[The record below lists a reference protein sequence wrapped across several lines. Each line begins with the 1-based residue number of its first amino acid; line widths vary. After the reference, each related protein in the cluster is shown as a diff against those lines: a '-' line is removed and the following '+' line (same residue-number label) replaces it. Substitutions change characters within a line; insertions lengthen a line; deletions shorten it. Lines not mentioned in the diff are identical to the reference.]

1 MDMNLEGFNL
11 ENSTPAFELVD
22 YLKNKLRTKISEYED
37 EIKKKDEVISALKS
51 QIEVLNKTIENL
63 KKSHKETEENLIKQ
77 NKELIV
83 KIENSKEI
91 FVQQKEKHQKEITL
105 LKSIFERTKNDLR
118 ALSDEISEIKKER
131 ENLKKRVIELEK
143 EKSDFE
149 DKLKGLQLQLE
160 DSKKAVEESFSNL
173 LAERNKN
180 SELNK
185 KISSLSKENEELK
198 KQLENTRI
206 AWDNERTQW
215 KEMWERE
222 KSLWESH
229 RMEFAVWEERLR
241 QEREAWLKKMKEE
254 EEKGVENAKALYK
267 VLEDASKWSYK
278 VSELMKLYASQNIVL
293 PTVVTSSETIQ
304 KKISSTF
311 KKIVGFALASVF
323 ILSTIFYLAYDYKHR
338 LRFSKISSYTLED
351 INYTSFVKHGD
362 WYVFSHFTNGL
373 VFKDKE
379 LKTITK
385 INNFDGTKLKIVS
398 LSKGGYNI
406 WALDISS
413 LKFLEIDPD
422 TGKILRS
429 FKTATIAPQGIAYD
443 GVYLWSFDAITG
455 LLYRYDI
462 NGEVNGIST
471 YSLDGIKSVDSIFWY
486 SNTLFVLSSNK
497 LYRFKYTADKF
508 EKISSQNVKNF
519 VYCNL
524 YNDELYVL
532 KDEMGVKKFEILKIK
547 NKEML

>member
-1 MDMNLEGFNL
+1 MSMDGFNI
-11 ENSTPAFELVD
+11 ESSSPTFEVIE
-22 YLKNKLRTKISEYED
+22 YLKNKLKTKILEYED
-37 EIKKKDEVISALKS
+37 EIRKKDELISDLKS
-51 QIEVLNKTIENL
+51 QIESLNKTIENL
-63 KKSHKETEENLIKQ
+63 KKMHLEMEENLINQ
-77 NKELIV
+77 NKELIL
-83 KIENSKEI
+83 KMEESKNI
-91 FVQQKEKHQKEITL
+91 FLKQKEKHQKEISL
-105 LKSIFERTKNDLR
+105 LKSIFEKTKSDLYN
-118 ALSDEISEIKKER
+118 LSKELESIKKEKEELR
-131 ENLKKRVIELEK
+131 KKVVELEK
-143 EKSDFE
+143 EKTTLQ
-149 DKLKGLQLQLE
+149 DKLKMLENQLAE
-160 DSKKAVEESFSNL
+160 SKKAVEESFSNL
-173 LAERNKN
+173 LQERNKTA
-180 SELNK
+180 ELNK
-185 KISSLSKENEELK
+185 KITSLSKENEELK

-206 AWDNERTQW
+206 AWDNERAQW

-278 VSELMKLYASQNIVL
+278 VSELMKLYANKNIVL

-323 ILSTIFYLAYDYKHR
+323 VLSTMFYLAYDYKHR

-351 INYTSFVKHGD
+351 INYTSFVKRGD
-362 WYVFSHFTNGL
+362 WYIFSHFTDGL
-373 VFKDKE
+373 IFKDKA

-385 INNFDGTKLKIVS
+385 INNLDGTRLKIVS
-398 LSKGGYNI
+398 LAGSGADI
-406 WALDISS
+406 WALDIGS
-413 LKFLEIDPD
+413 LRFLKIDPD

-524 YNDELYVL
+524 YNDEMYVL

>member
-1 MDMNLEGFNL
+1 MDGFNI
-11 ENSTPAFELVD
+11 ESSSPTFELIE
-22 YLKNKLRTKISEYED
+22 YLKNKLKTKILEYED
-37 EIKKKDEVISALKS
+37 EIRKKDELISDLKL
-51 QIEVLNKTIENL
+51 QIESLNKTIENL
-63 KKSHKETEENLIKQ
+63 KKMHSEMEENLINQ
-77 NKELIV
+77 NKELIL
-83 KIENSKEI
+83 KMEESKNI
-91 FVQQKEKHQKEITL
+91 FLKQKEKHQKEISL
-105 LKSIFERTKNDLR
+105 LKSIFEKTKSDLYN
-118 ALSDEISEIKKER
+118 LSKELESIKKEKEELR
-131 ENLKKRVIELEK
+131 KKAVELEK
-143 EKSDFE
+143 EKTTLQ
-149 DKLKGLQLQLE
+149 DKLKMLENQLVE
-160 DSKKAVEESFSNL
+160 SKKAVEESFSNL
-173 LAERNKN
+173 LQERNKTA
-180 SELNK
+180 ELNK
-185 KISSLSKENEELK
+185 KITSLSKENEELK
-198 KQLENTRI
+198 KQLENTRL

-278 VSELMKLYASQNIVL
+278 VSELMKLYANKNIVL

-311 KKIVGFALASVF
+311 KKIFGFALASFFV
-323 ILSTIFYLAYDYKHR
+323 LSTIFYLAYDYKHR

-351 INYTSFVKHGD
+351 INYTSFVKRGD
-362 WYVFSHFTNGL
+362 WYIFSHFTDGL

-471 YSLDGIKSVDSIFWY
+471 YGLDGIKSVDNIFWY

-508 EKISSQNVKNF
+508 EKISSQNIKNF
-519 VYCNL
+519 VYCSL
-524 YNDELYVL
+524 YNDEMYVL
-532 KDEMGVKKFEILKIK
+532 KDEMGVKKFEILKVK

>member
-1 MDMNLEGFNL
+1 MSMDGFNI
-11 ENSTPAFELVD
+11 ESSSPTFELIE
-22 YLKNKLRTKISEYED
+22 YLKNKLKTKILEYED
-37 EIKKKDEVISALKS
+37 EIRKKDELISDLKL
-51 QIEVLNKTIENL
+51 QIESLNKTIENL
-63 KKSHKETEENLIKQ
+63 KKMHSEMEENLINQ
-77 NKELIV
+77 NKELIL
-83 KIENSKEI
+83 KMEESKNI
-91 FVQQKEKHQKEITL
+91 FLKQKEKHQKEISL
-105 LKSIFERTKNDLR
+105 LKSIFEKTKSDLYN
-118 ALSDEISEIKKER
+118 LSKELESIKKEKEELR
-131 ENLKKRVIELEK
+131 KKVVELEK
-143 EKSDFE
+143 EKTTLQ
-149 DKLKGLQLQLE
+149 DKLKMLENQLVE
-160 DSKKAVEESFSNL
+160 SKKAVEESFSNL
-173 LAERNKN
+173 LQERNKTA
-180 SELNK
+180 ELNK
-185 KISSLSKENEELK
+185 KITSLSKENEELK
-198 KQLENTRI
+198 KQLENTRL

-278 VSELMKLYASQNIVL
+278 VSELMKLYANKNIVL

-323 ILSTIFYLAYDYKHR
+323 VLSTIFYLAYDYKHR

-351 INYTSFVKHGD
+351 INYTSFVKRGD
-362 WYVFSHFTNGL
+362 WYIFSHFTDGL

-471 YSLDGIKSVDSIFWY
+471 YGLDGIKSVDNIFWY

-519 VYCNL
+519 VYCSL
-524 YNDELYVL
+524 YNDEMYVL
-532 KDEMGVKKFEILKIK
+532 KDEMGVKKFEILKVK

>member
-1 MDMNLEGFNL
+1 
-11 ENSTPAFELVD
+11 
-22 YLKNKLRTKISEYED
+22 
-37 EIKKKDEVISALKS
+37 
-51 QIEVLNKTIENL
+51 
-63 KKSHKETEENLIKQ
+63 
-77 NKELIV
+77 
-83 KIENSKEI
+83 
-91 FVQQKEKHQKEITL
+91 
-105 LKSIFERTKNDLR
+105 
-118 ALSDEISEIKKER
+118 
-131 ENLKKRVIELEK
+131 
-143 EKSDFE
+143 
-149 DKLKGLQLQLE
+149 
-160 DSKKAVEESFSNL
+160 
-173 LAERNKN
+173 
-180 SELNK
+180 
-185 KISSLSKENEELK
+185 
-198 KQLENTRI
+198 
-206 AWDNERTQW
+206 
-215 KEMWERE
+215 
-222 KSLWESH
+222 
-229 RMEFAVWEERLR
+229 
-241 QEREAWLKKMKEE
+241 MKEE

-278 VSELMKLYASQNIVL
+278 VSELMKLYANKNIVL

-323 ILSTIFYLAYDYKHR
+323 VLSTIFYLAYDYKHR

-351 INYTSFVKHGD
+351 INYTSFVKRGD
-362 WYVFSHFTNGL
+362 WYIFSHFTDGL

-385 INNFDGTKLKIVS
+385 INNFNGTKLKIVS

-471 YSLDGIKSVDSIFWY
+471 YGLDGIKSVDSIFWY
-486 SNTLFVLSSNK
+486 SNTFFVLSSNK

-519 VYCNL
+519 VYCSL
-524 YNDELYVL
+524 YNDEMYVL

>member
-1 MDMNLEGFNL
+1 MSMDGFNI
-11 ENSTPAFELVD
+11 ESSSPTFELIE
-22 YLKNKLRTKISEYED
+22 YLKNKLKTKILEYED
-37 EIKKKDEVISALKS
+37 EIRKKDELISDLKS
-51 QIEVLNKTIENL
+51 QIESLNKTIENL
-63 KKSHKETEENLIKQ
+63 KKMHSEMEENLINQ
-77 NKELIV
+77 NKELIL
-83 KIENSKEI
+83 KMEESKNI
-91 FVQQKEKHQKEITL
+91 FLKQKEKHQKEISL
-105 LKSIFERTKNDLR
+105 LKSIFEKTKSDLYN
-118 ALSDEISEIKKER
+118 LSKELESIKKEKEELR
-131 ENLKKRVIELEK
+131 KKAVELEK
-143 EKSDFE
+143 EKTTLQ
-149 DKLKGLQLQLE
+149 DKLKMLENQLVE
-160 DSKKAVEESFSNL
+160 SKKAVEESFSNL
-173 LAERNKN
+173 LQERNKTA
-180 SELNK
+180 ELNK
-185 KISSLSKENEELK
+185 KITSLSKENEELK
-198 KQLENTRI
+198 KQLENTRL

-278 VSELMKLYASQNIVL
+278 VSELMKLYANKNIVL

-311 KKIVGFALASVF
+311 KKIFGFALASFFV
-323 ILSTIFYLAYDYKHR
+323 LSTIFYLAYDYKHR

-351 INYTSFVKHGD
+351 INYTSFVKRGD
-362 WYVFSHFTNGL
+362 WYIFSHFTDGL

-385 INNFDGTKLKIVS
+385 INNFNGTKLKIVS

-471 YSLDGIKSVDSIFWY
+471 YGLDGIKSVDNIFWY

-508 EKISSQNVKNF
+508 EKISSQNIKNF

-524 YNDELYVL
+524 YNDDLYVL

>member
-1 MDMNLEGFNL
+1 MSMDGFNI
-11 ENSTPAFELVD
+11 ESSSPTFELIE
-22 YLKNKLRTKISEYED
+22 YLKNKLKTKILEYED
-37 EIKKKDEVISALKS
+37 EIRKKDELISDLKS
-51 QIEVLNKTIENL
+51 QIESLNKTIENL
-63 KKSHKETEENLIKQ
+63 KKMHSEMEENLINQ
-77 NKELIV
+77 NKELIL
-83 KIENSKEI
+83 KMEESKNI
-91 FVQQKEKHQKEITL
+91 FLKQKEKHQKEISL
-105 LKSIFERTKNDLR
+105 LKSIFEKTKSDLYN
-118 ALSDEISEIKKER
+118 LSKELESIKKEKEELR
-131 ENLKKRVIELEK
+131 KKAVELEK
-143 EKSDFE
+143 EKTTLQ
-149 DKLKGLQLQLE
+149 DKLKMLENQLVE
-160 DSKKAVEESFSNL
+160 SKKAVEESFSNL
-173 LAERNKN
+173 LQERNKTA
-180 SELNK
+180 ELNK
-185 KISSLSKENEELK
+185 KITSLSKENEELK
-198 KQLENTRI
+198 KQLENTRL

-278 VSELMKLYASQNIVL
+278 VSELMKLYANKNIVL

-311 KKIVGFALASVF
+311 KKIFGFALASFFV
-323 ILSTIFYLAYDYKHR
+323 LSTIFYLAYDYKHR

-351 INYTSFVKHGD
+351 INYTSFVKRGD
-362 WYVFSHFTNGL
+362 WYIFSHFTDGL

-385 INNFDGTKLKIVS
+385 INNFNGTKLKIVS

-508 EKISSQNVKNF
+508 EKISSQNIKNF

-524 YNDELYVL
+524 YNDDLYVL

>member
-1 MDMNLEGFNL
+1 MDGFNI
-11 ENSTPAFELVD
+11 ESSSPTFELIE
-22 YLKNKLRTKISEYED
+22 YLKNKLKTKILEYED
-37 EIKKKDEVISALKS
+37 EIRKKDELISDLKS
-51 QIEVLNKTIENL
+51 QIESLNKTIENL
-63 KKSHKETEENLIKQ
+63 KKMHSEMEENLINQ
-77 NKELIV
+77 NKELIL
-83 KIENSKEI
+83 KMEESKNI
-91 FVQQKEKHQKEITL
+91 FLKQKEKHQKEISL
-105 LKSIFERTKNDLR
+105 LKSIFEKTKSDLYN
-118 ALSDEISEIKKER
+118 LSKELESIKKEKEELR
-131 ENLKKRVIELEK
+131 KKAVELEK
-143 EKSDFE
+143 EKTTLQ
-149 DKLKGLQLQLE
+149 DKLKMLENQLVE
-160 DSKKAVEESFSNL
+160 SKKAVEESFSNL
-173 LAERNKN
+173 LQERNKTA
-180 SELNK
+180 ELNK
-185 KISSLSKENEELK
+185 KITSLSKENEELK
-198 KQLENTRI
+198 KQLENTRL

-278 VSELMKLYASQNIVL
+278 VSELMKLYANKNIVL

-311 KKIVGFALASVF
+311 KKIFGFALASFFV
-323 ILSTIFYLAYDYKHR
+323 LSTIFYLAYDYKHR

-351 INYTSFVKHGD
+351 INYTSFVKRGD
-362 WYVFSHFTNGL
+362 WYIFSHFTDGL

-385 INNFDGTKLKIVS
+385 INNFNGTKLKIVS

-471 YSLDGIKSVDSIFWY
+471 YGLDGIKSVDNIFWY

-508 EKISSQNVKNF
+508 EKISSQNIKNF

-524 YNDELYVL
+524 YNDDLYVL

>member
-1 MDMNLEGFNL
+1 MSMDGFNI
-11 ENSTPAFELVD
+11 ESSSPTFELIE
-22 YLKNKLRTKISEYED
+22 YLKNKLKTKILEYED
-37 EIKKKDEVISALKS
+37 EIRKKDELISDLKS
-51 QIEVLNKTIENL
+51 QIESLNKTIENL
-63 KKSHKETEENLIKQ
+63 KKMHSEMEENLINQ
-77 NKELIV
+77 NKELIL
-83 KIENSKEI
+83 KMEESKNI
-91 FVQQKEKHQKEITL
+91 FLKQKEKHQKEISL
-105 LKSIFERTKNDLR
+105 LKSIFEKTKSDLYN
-118 ALSDEISEIKKER
+118 LSKELESIKKEKEELR
-131 ENLKKRVIELEK
+131 KKVVELEK
-143 EKSDFE
+143 EKTTLQ
-149 DKLKGLQLQLE
+149 DKLKMLENQLVE
-160 DSKKAVEESFSNL
+160 SKKAVEESFSNL
-173 LAERNKN
+173 LQERNKTA
-180 SELNK
+180 ELNK
-185 KISSLSKENEELK
+185 KITSLSKENEELK
-198 KQLENTRI
+198 KQLENTRL

-278 VSELMKLYASQNIVL
+278 VSELMKLYANKNIVL

-311 KKIVGFALASVF
+311 KKIFGFALASFFV
-323 ILSTIFYLAYDYKHR
+323 LSTIFYLAYDYKHR

-351 INYTSFVKHGD
+351 INYTSFVKRGD
-362 WYVFSHFTNGL
+362 WYIFSHFTDGL

-385 INNFDGTKLKIVS
+385 INNFNGTKLKIVS

-471 YSLDGIKSVDSIFWY
+471 YGLDGIKSVDNIFWY

-508 EKISSQNVKNF
+508 EKISSQNIKNF

-524 YNDELYVL
+524 YNDDLYVL

>member
-1 MDMNLEGFNL
+1 MSMDGFNI
-11 ENSTPAFELVD
+11 ESSSPTFELIE
-22 YLKNKLRTKISEYED
+22 YLKNKLKTKILEYED
-37 EIKKKDEVISALKS
+37 EIRKKDELISDLKS
-51 QIEVLNKTIENL
+51 QIESLNKTIENL
-63 KKSHKETEENLIKQ
+63 KKMHSEMEENLINQ
-77 NKELIV
+77 NKELIL
-83 KIENSKEI
+83 KMEESKNI
-91 FVQQKEKHQKEITL
+91 FLKQKEKHQKEISL
-105 LKSIFERTKNDLR
+105 LKSIFEKTKSDLYN
-118 ALSDEISEIKKER
+118 LSKELESIKKEKEELR
-131 ENLKKRVIELEK
+131 KKAVELEK
-143 EKSDFE
+143 EKTTLQ
-149 DKLKGLQLQLE
+149 DKLKMLENQLVE
-160 DSKKAVEESFSNL
+160 SKKAVEESFSNL
-173 LAERNKN
+173 LQERNKTA
-180 SELNK
+180 ELNK
-185 KISSLSKENEELK
+185 KITSLSKENEEFK

-206 AWDNERTQW
+206 AWDNERAQW

-278 VSELMKLYASQNIVL
+278 VSELMKLYANKNIVL

-323 ILSTIFYLAYDYKHR
+323 VLSTIFYLAYDYKHR

-351 INYTSFVKHGD
+351 INYTSFVKRGD
-362 WYVFSHFTNGL
+362 WYIFSHFTDGL

-385 INNFDGTKLKIVS
+385 INNFNGTKLKIVS

-519 VYCNL
+519 VYCSL
-524 YNDELYVL
+524 YNDEMYVL
-532 KDEMGVKKFEILKIK
+532 KDEMGVKKFEILKVK

>member
-1 MDMNLEGFNL
+1 MSMDGFNI
-11 ENSTPAFELVD
+11 ESSSPTFELIE
-22 YLKNKLRTKISEYED
+22 YLKNKLKTKILEYED
-37 EIKKKDEVISALKS
+37 EIRKKDELISDLKS
-51 QIEVLNKTIENL
+51 QIESLNKTIENL
-63 KKSHKETEENLIKQ
+63 KKMHSEMEENLINQ
-77 NKELIV
+77 NKELIL
-83 KIENSKEI
+83 KMEESKNI
-91 FVQQKEKHQKEITL
+91 FLKQKEKHQKEISL
-105 LKSIFERTKNDLR
+105 LKSIFEKTKSDLYN
-118 ALSDEISEIKKER
+118 LSKELESIKKEKEELR
-131 ENLKKRVIELEK
+131 KKAVELEK
-143 EKSDFE
+143 EKTTLQ
-149 DKLKGLQLQLE
+149 DKLKMLENQLVE
-160 DSKKAVEESFSNL
+160 SKKAVEESFSNL
-173 LAERNKN
+173 LQERNKTA
-180 SELNK
+180 ELNK
-185 KISSLSKENEELK
+185 KITSLSKENEELK
-198 KQLENTRI
+198 KQLENTRL

-278 VSELMKLYASQNIVL
+278 VSELMKLYANKNIVL

-311 KKIVGFALASVF
+311 KKIFGFALASFFV
-323 ILSTIFYLAYDYKHR
+323 LSTIFYLAYDYKHR

-351 INYTSFVKHGD
+351 INYTSFVKRGD
-362 WYVFSHFTNGL
+362 WYIFSHFTDGL

-471 YSLDGIKSVDSIFWY
+471 YGLDGIKSVDNIFWY

-508 EKISSQNVKNF
+508 EKISSQNIKNF
-519 VYCNL
+519 VYCSL
-524 YNDELYVL
+524 YNDEMYVL

-547 NKEML
+547 NKKML

>member
-1 MDMNLEGFNL
+1 MSMDGFNI
-11 ENSTPAFELVD
+11 ESSSPTFELIE
-22 YLKNKLRTKISEYED
+22 YLKNKLKTKILEYED
-37 EIKKKDEVISALKS
+37 EIRKKDELISDLKS
-51 QIEVLNKTIENL
+51 QIESLNKTIENL
-63 KKSHKETEENLIKQ
+63 KKMHSEMEENLINQ
-77 NKELIV
+77 NKELIL
-83 KIENSKEI
+83 KMEESKNI
-91 FVQQKEKHQKEITL
+91 FLKQKEKHQKEISL
-105 LKSIFERTKNDLR
+105 LKSIFEKTKSDLYN
-118 ALSDEISEIKKER
+118 LSKELESIKKEKEELR
-131 ENLKKRVIELEK
+131 KKAVELEK
-143 EKSDFE
+143 EKTTLQ
-149 DKLKGLQLQLE
+149 DKLKMLENQLVE
-160 DSKKAVEESFSNL
+160 SKKAVEESFSNL
-173 LAERNKN
+173 LQERNKTA
-180 SELNK
+180 ELNK
-185 KISSLSKENEELK
+185 KITSLSKENEEFK

-206 AWDNERTQW
+206 AWDNERAQW

-278 VSELMKLYASQNIVL
+278 VSELMKLYANKNIVL

-311 KKIVGFALASVF
+311 KKIFGFALASFFV
-323 ILSTIFYLAYDYKHR
+323 LSTIFYLAYDYKHR

-351 INYTSFVKHGD
+351 INYTSFVKRGD
-362 WYVFSHFTNGL
+362 WYIFSHFTDGL

-385 INNFDGTKLKIVS
+385 INNFNGTKLKIVS

-471 YSLDGIKSVDSIFWY
+471 YGLDGIKSVDNIFWY

-519 VYCNL
+519 VYCSL
-524 YNDELYVL
+524 YNDEMYVL